1 MYNTV
6 NELATEIKTII
17 DAHWRL
23 EKSKENF
30 VEEIEEIFAEPKH
43 CGIALRGMMFSAT
56 FEQRLGKKRT
66 QFLKVLLN
74 QIDPPKFHFN

>member
-6 NELATEIKTII
+6 NELTQAIKTII

-23 EKSKENF
+23 EKSEEDLVKE
-30 VEEIEEIFAEPKH
+30 ITGIFGESKH
-43 CGIALRGMMFSAT
+43 CAIALRGKSFSAT

-66 QFLKVLLN
+66 KFLKDVLN
-74 QIDPPKFHFN
+74 QIDPQKFRFS

>member
-6 NELATEIKTII
+6 NELATGIKTII

-23 EKSKENF
+23 EKSKENL
-30 VEEIEEIFAEPKH
+30 VEEIKGIFAEPKH
-43 CGIALRGMMFSAT
+43 CGIALRGMTFSAT

-66 QFLKVLLN
+66 QFLKDLLN
-74 QIDPPKFHFN
+74 HIDPQKFHFN